1 MLISFTLSCS
11 VSFSSLLHTSVLA
24 LTVLHAFSGCVLRA
38 KVNALVNE
46 ARVVVGPMPGVTRDS
61 IPVHW
66 TLVDPSKRRP
76 DRHLKLVD
84 TAGIRKFTME
94 RNPRGGG
101 VQTLWAASA
110 GQSGSS
116 SMLHQS
122 GGGSSSSSGR
132 SGPTATAAS
141 VAAAH
146 RHVIGGG
153 AGAALE
159 LQLEQEAV
167 NASLKALGMASVVS
181 RA

>member
-1 MLISFTLSCS
+1 VLFRSTLSCS
-11 VSFSSLLHTSVLA
+11 VSTSSLLHTSVLA
-24 LTVLHAFSGCVLRA
+24 RTVLHAFSCCA
-38 KVNALVNE
+38 CAQVNALVNE

-76 DRHLKLVD
+76 DRRLKLVD

-122 GGGSSSSSGR
+122 SGSSGR
-132 SGPTATAAS
+132 GGSTATASS

-146 RHVIGGG
+146 RHAIGGG

-181 RA
+181 

>member
-1 MLISFTLSCS
+1 VCL
-11 VSFSSLLHTSVLA
+11 
-24 LTVLHAFSGCVLRA
+24 
-38 KVNALVNE
+38 KVNALVHE

-61 IPVHW
+61 IPVNW
-66 TLVDPSKRRP
+66 TLVDPSHRHP
-76 DRHLKLVD
+76 DRQLKLVD

-110 GQSGSS
+110 GQGGSS

-122 GGGSSSSSGR
+122 SGSGSS
-132 SGPTATAAS
+132 TAAAAS

-146 RHVIGGG
+146 RHAIGGG

-181 RA
+181 